1 MKNREQRSR
10 SLNSIIKTTLRL
22 QVAAESVNSP
32 LTQQAIAQAAQL
44 LRAGGTVAFPTET
57 VYGLGA
63 NAFDAQ
69 AIAGIFLAKQRPS
82 WDPLIVHVSGAAML
96 QKVVASISPR
106 AQKLIDA
113 FWPGPLTLLLPKSV
127 AVPAEVTAGRAL
139 VGVRFPAHPVA
150 RALIAAAG
158 VPIAAPSANRFGH
171 TSPTTA
177 QHVLDDLD
185 GRIDLV
191 IDNGPTQCGLE
202 STVIEVSD
210 HSITLYRPGAIS
222 AAQIESIAGA
232 VSIYQPPANRVH
244 LPPESLPSPG
254 VGMRHYAPKAQ
265 VIPVALTDGP
275 ELAQQSEWVHA
286 VEAYSAHSAC
296 VGVLLPTGWPL
307 PPAFSGVRYDWGNWR
322 NDGELARA
330 LFAGLRALDNQ
341 GVEQIL
347 CPLPSPAGM
356 GVAIRDRILK
366 ASRPA

>member
-1 MKNREQRSR
+1 VCALGFMGQHPLFAIAANPEQLSLLPQSSFPGVEQHIPFHRLWSAQLKSQRWKLRREGGAISQPDLHFDLKIVSEFVGHIASLARSRPRREFRMKNREQRSR

-82 WDPLIVHVSGAAML
+82 WDPLIVHVSGAAIL

-127 AVPAEVTAGRAL
+127 AVTSAGTAGRAL

-202 STVIEVSD
+202 STVIEV
-210 HSITLYRPGAIS
+210 
-222 AAQIESIAGA
+222 
-232 VSIYQPPANRVH
+232 
-244 LPPESLPSPG
+244 
-254 VGMRHYAPKAQ
+254 
-265 VIPVALTDGP
+265 
-275 ELAQQSEWVHA
+275 
-286 VEAYSAHSAC
+286 
-296 VGVLLPTGWPL
+296 
-307 PPAFSGVRYDWGNWR
+307 
-322 NDGELARA
+322 
-330 LFAGLRALDNQ
+330 
-341 GVEQIL
+341 
-347 CPLPSPAGM
+347 
-356 GVAIRDRILK
+356 
-366 ASRPA
+366 